1 MVVTK
6 NAEGVAERE
15 RLQAKKTPLNAG
27 EFLVNYTVPSWQM
40 NIGAEAY
47 FFEEGTAEMYEVAK
61 YGGVKIDNDGNSLL
75 VGLYDEDRLLLG
87 EE

>member
-1 MVVTK
+1 VTK
-6 NAEGVAERE
+6 NAVGVAQRE
-15 RLQAKKTPLNAG
+15 RIQPSTTPLSPG
-27 EFLVNYTVPSWQM
+27 EFLVNYTMPGWQM

-47 FFEEGTAEMYEVAK
+47 FFEEGTGPVYEVAK
-61 YGGVKIDNDGNSLL
+61 YGGLKIDNAGNSLL